1 MEFKADVLE
10 TQFAELE
17 NNIKM
22 TKDFEQIRYTHD
34 SFLSK
39 IQFQSFIL
47 NKAVSIFLKI
57 FLNFNEISVKLKTFK
72 GMELFE

>member
-1 MEFKADVLE
+1 MKIKADVLE

-47 NKAVSIFLKI
+47 NKAVSF
-57 FLNFNEISVKLKTFK
+57 
-72 GMELFE
+72 